1 MENIIATPQTIR
13 RCEIC
18 LMSIFDDL
26 EHTCFAPNQRVSWL
40 RTGVYVTAP
49 LPLFEME
56 FNGDIYHLNAF
67 TEKFEKIFD
76 GKVLLSPST
85 DGLIKFQR
93 DGNRSVASYASGS
106 FKRFRIV
113 VAMYSENSCRLLFHV
128 ETSANHGLL
137 FHKLDLEL
145 RVTNGHIVTPT
156 EYNLNTVLI
165 LGIETLWMDCRIY
178 ANDGSTIDH
187 ENFNGISIS
196 GFVGSE
202 SERSEFVV
210 N

>member
-18 LMSIFDDL
+18 LMNIFDDL

-178 ANDGSTIDH
+178 AIVRSTMK
-187 ENFNGISIS
+187 ISM
-196 GFVGSE
+196 G
-202 SERSEFVV
+202 
-210 N
+210 